1 MSEDGQGDVRVVIAE
16 DEAIIR
22 LDLKETLEE
31 EGYRVVGE
39 TGRGDEAVALVR
51 ELEPDIA
58 ILDIKM
64 PGMDGIAAAREIASS
79 RKAAVLI
86 LTAFSQ
92 RDLVQQATEAGA
104 MNYLVKPFQ
113 KSALIPAI
121 EVALGRFAE
130 VKALE
135 HESVELKEQLTT
147 RRLVDRAKGLL
158 QDKYGMSES
167 DAFTFIQRTAMRA
180 RAKMRTIAEQIL
192 AGKLEP
198 PEAAR

>member
-1 MSEDGQGDVRVVIAE
+1 MTVRVVIAE

-31 EGYRVVGE
+31 EGYAVVGE
-39 TGRGDEAVALVR
+39 TGRGDEAVTLVR
-51 ELEPDIA
+51 DLKPDIA

-64 PGMDGIAAAREIASS
+64 PGSMDGIAAAREIAAG
-79 RKAAVLI
+79 RQAAVLI

-92 RDLVQQATEAGA
+92 RDLIQQATEAGA

-130 VKALE
+130 VRSLE
-135 HESVELKEQLTT
+135 QESEELRDQLAT
-147 RRLVDRAKGLL
+147 RRLVHRAQGVL

-167 DAFTFIQRTAMRA
+167 EAFNFIQRTAMRQ
-180 RAKMRTIAEQIL
+180 RAKMRAVAEQIL
-192 AGKLEP
+192 NGDLAP
-198 PEAAR
+198 